1 MFGNAREAERHATA
15 AVDRS
20 KVRDVEYAAGLALSL
35 AGDSSRSDG
44 FAGDPEK
51 RFPED
56 TFAKFTYAPVLR
68 ASAALGR
75 GDPEDTMERLQVALP
90 YELAV
95 NGLNFRLN
103 LGGLHSPRRRAV
115 LSQVTQAKRSCPAPS
130 GHRSPWELPRGA
142 PGHHAVRCPRHHP
155 IRQQPGR
162 SLTPADA
169 SARASHAALQ
179 IGCTRPAV
187 PRRPRRRSQPIH
199 HWTTSAPRRPSAT
212 SALARVHCVEHRGS
226 GLTRS
231 RSR

>member
-1 MFGNAREAERHATA
+1 MRHVRRWREALFGNAREAERHATA

-20 KVRDVEYAAGLALSL
+20 KGRDVEYAAGLALSL

-103 LGGLHSPRRRAV
+103 LGAHARRRVKLLRSGRVATR
-115 LSQVTQAKRSCPAPS
+115 LVTDAI
-130 GHRSPWELPRGA
+130 
-142 PGHHAVRCPRHHP
+142 HHP
-155 IRQQPGR
+155 G
-162 SLTPADA
+162 
-169 SARASHAALQ
+169 
-179 IGCTRPAV
+179 
-187 PRRPRRRSQPIH
+187 
-199 HWTTSAPRRPSAT
+199 TTSARRRRPSAT
-212 SALARVHCVEHRGS
+212 L
-226 GLTRS
+226 RS
-231 RSR
+231 RAFIVWEHTTMGIAVGLRM

>member
-1 MFGNAREAERHATA
+1 MRHVRRWWEALFGNAREAERHATA

-35 AGDSSRSDG
+35 AGDFSRSDG

-130 GHRSPWELPRGA
+130 GHRSLFTIGRHQLRA
-142 PGHHAVRCPRHHP
+142 GHQR
-155 IRQQPGR
+155 
-162 SLTPADA
+162 L
-169 SARASHAALQ
+169 L
-179 IGCTRPAV
+179 
-187 PRRPRRRSQPIH
+187 
-199 HWTTSAPRRPSAT
+199 
-212 SALARVHCVEHRGS
+212 
-226 GLTRS
+226 RS
-231 RSR
+231 RAFIVWNTAAAA